1 MTTLSHEHDHHEE
14 EIASKVTF
22 GFWIYLMTSAI
33 LFAALF
39 ATYAVLHNNTYG
51 SVNIQQI
58 TILPCVLM
66 QTGVL
71 LASVFTCGI
80 SAIAFHKKS
89 LLATQFWLFLTFI
102 LALFFVLMQWHG
114 FVHLFKAGYT
124 WQGSA
129 FLSSYFTL
137 LGMHFFNVIAGL
149 IWIVVLMIQLAMKA
163 PVAMMKTRL
172 TCLGLF
178 FSFLNI
184 IWVAIFTIIYLLG
197 AI

>member
-1 MTTLSHEHDHHEE
+1 MTTSSHDHDHHEE
-14 EIASKVTF
+14 EMASKVTF

-58 TILPCVLM
+58 TLLPRVLSE
-66 QTGVL
+66 TWVL
-71 LASVFTCGI
+71 LVSVFACGM
-80 SAIAFHKKS
+80 SAFAFHNKNI
-89 LLATQFWLFLTFI
+89 LATQFYLLLTFL
-102 LALFFVLMQWHG
+102 LALSFVLMEWHG
-114 FVHLFKAGYT
+114 FVQLFKAGYT

-137 LGMHFFNVIAGL
+137 LGMHFFNVIAAL
-149 IWIVVLMIQLAMKA
+149 IWTVILMVQLCMKA
-163 PVAMMKTRL
+163 PLAMMKTRL